1 MDLWAALADERRA
14 IADRLE
20 TLGPEQWRTPSLCS
34 AWTVHEMTAHLLSA
48 CDFTLPEVAAGLV
61 RARGNPD
68 RLQLTLVAK
77 RARRT
82 SRDLVASLREKADA
96 RKAPPVVGVLG
107 PYTDTLVHQLD
118 MWIPLGLDDDRP
130 VERWRPALDF
140 LMTKKATVGFL
151 PAPAPA
157 LWYQATDLEWQHG
170 TGDVVSGTAA
180 DLALAIL
187 GRTPH
192 LDRLDGPGA
201 DTLRTYAGRTRSPDA
216 IGD

>member
-1 MDLWAALADERRA
+1 MDLWNGLADERRA

-20 TLGPEQWRTPSLCS
+20 TLTPEQWATPSLCS
-34 AWTVHEMTAHLLSA
+34 AWTVRQMAAHLLVN
-48 CDFTLPEVAAGLV
+48 CDFTVREAAMAMV
-61 RARGNPD
+61 KARGNVD
-68 RLQLTLVAK
+68 RLQLVLAQNRARLSTSELVA
-77 RARRT
+77 R
-82 SRDLVASLREKADA
+82 LREKADV
-96 RKAPPVVGVLG
+96 RQAPPVVGVNG
-107 PYTDTLVHQLD
+107 PYTDALVHQLD

-151 PAPAPA
+151 PSRAPD

-180 DLALAIL
+180 DLALALL

-201 DTLRTYAGRTRSPDA
+201 ETLRTYAHR
-216 IGD
+216 